1 MAAEPSAGTDDDLA
15 AGPPRRRSW
24 RRALVSGLLVAA
36 VVAAFGLALAG
47 RWGDIVDRMKEQQPG
62 YLASSLLL
70 SVAAGWMSFVL
81 WRGTLAVLG
90 SPLPQRPAS
99 RMFFVAQLGKYVPGS
114 VWPVVVQMRL
124 GRENGVPRQRTALAF
139 LLTLGL
145 SVLVG
150 LLVGLAAL
158 PALVEAEG
166 KVVLLGLLAVP
177 LLLVLLVPR
186 VLNGLLGLFLRL
198 LRRPGLDQPLRGRDV
213 VRGVGWTVAL
223 WVVFGLH
230 IWLLA
235 VGLGADWRATL
246 PVAIGGFAVAFSIG
260 PLLVVL
266 PAGAGVREAVLILL
280 LGSVLSTADATAV
293 ALTSRGLIMVTDGL
307 LALAAGLVPRRPHLL
322 HHAPDPDPEPAGAS
336 APQAPA

>member
-1 MAAEPSAGTDDDLA
+1 MAAGSPAQADEDLPSVPA
-15 AGPPRRRSW
+15 RRRSW
-24 RRALVSGLLVAA
+24 RRAVVSGLLVLA
-36 VVAAFGLALAG
+36 VVVAFAVALAG
-47 RWGDIVDRMKEQQPG
+47 RWGQIVDRMSEQRPG
-62 YLASSLLL
+62 YLLGALLL
-70 SVAAGWMSFVL
+70 ALAAGWMSFTL

-90 SPLPQRPAS
+90 SPLPHRPAA

-158 PALVEAEG
+158 PALVAAEG
-166 KVVLLGLLAVP
+166 RVVLFALLALPVLL
-177 LLLVLLVPR
+177 LLLVPW
-186 VLNGLLGLFLRL
+186 VLNLLLGTFLRL
-198 LRRPGLDQPLRGRDV
+198 LRRPGLDRPLLGRDV
-213 VRGVGWTVAL
+213 ARGVAWTVAL

-230 IWLLA
+230 VWLLA
-235 VGLGADWRATL
+235 VGLGADWRETL

-266 PAGAGVREAVLILL
+266 PAGAGVREAVLVLL
-280 LGSVLSTADATAV
+280 LGSVLATPDATAV
-293 ALTSRGLIMVTDGL
+293 ALTSRGLLMLTDGL
-307 LALAAGLVPRRPHLL
+307 LALSAGLVPHLPH
-322 HHAPDPDPEPAGAS
+322 HQPAPRDV
-336 APQAPA
+336 